1 MPYFIYILLCNQ
13 KTYYVGITDNL
24 ERRLNEHKSKKSF
37 YTKQFSDIELVYT
50 EKVKNKITAEKR
62 ELQIKGW
69 SNAKKKA
76 LIQGDIKK
84 LVRLSN
90 GIEPDEVLE

>member
-13 KTYYVGITDNL
+13 KTYYVGITDNI
-24 ERRLNEHKSKKSF
+24 ERRLNEHKNKKSF
-37 YTKQFSDIELVYT
+37 YTKQFSDIELVYS
-50 EKVKNKITAEKR
+50 EKVKNKVTAERR
-62 ELQIKGW
+62 ESQLKGW

-76 LIQGDIKK
+76 LTGGNIKE

-90 GIEPDEVLE
+90 GAESVGVLE